1 MENQEKTSPLGKMR
15 WYVIDVYSGSEKRVA
30 QIIQE
35 KVLKK
40 SFEDYVGAVLVPSEM
55 VTEVRKGVK
64 VSSEKT
70 FFPGYVLVQM
80 ILTDEVLGLIR
91 SVPRVSRLLGGKT
104 RPLPISEKE
113 VSRLMGQIEAS
124 VSKPRSSL
132 VFELGEEVK
141 VVEGPFATFSGVV
154 EDVDL
159 EKERLKVSVMIFGR
173 STIVELEFLHVDKI
187 R

>member
-1 MENQEKTSPLGKMR
+1 MSEIQAPKMR

-30 QIIQE
+30 QVILE
-35 KVLKK
+35 KVEKK
-40 SFEDYVGAVLVPSEM
+40 GLGEFLEEVLVPCET
-55 VTEVRKGVK
+55 VTEIKKGVK
-64 VSSEKT
+64 VSSEKS
-70 FFPGYVLVQM
+70 FFPGYVLVKM
-80 ILTDEVLGLIR
+80 ILTDEILGLIR

-113 VSRLMGQIEAS
+113 VARLMGQIEDS
-124 VSKPRSSL
+124 VTKPRSSL
-132 VFELGEEVK
+132 VFEVGEEVR
-141 VVEGPFATFSGVV
+141 VSEGPFATFNGVV

-173 STIVELEFLHVDKI
+173 ATTVELEFNHVDKL